1 MTDIKDNELCY
12 RLIDLLYESV
22 MSQFCESQDLSCGV
36 VELILSD
43 LARPHRDNLISV
55 RIEERRHFYDEGYGL
70 SINGNVSWTISH
82 CRRIL
87 FDLIK
92 DQIECNELLGR
103 VIVADES
110 FINPLINKIQM
121 TLQVIKL

>member
-22 MSQFCESQDLSCGV
+22 MSRFPESQDDLCA

-43 LARPHRDNLISV
+43 LARPHRDNLTSV
-55 RIEERRHFYDEGYGL
+55 RIEVRRHFYDEGYEL
-70 SINGNVSWTISH
+70 SINGNNSWTISH

-92 DQIECNELLGR
+92 DQIECTELLGR

-121 TLQVIKL
+121 TLQAIKL